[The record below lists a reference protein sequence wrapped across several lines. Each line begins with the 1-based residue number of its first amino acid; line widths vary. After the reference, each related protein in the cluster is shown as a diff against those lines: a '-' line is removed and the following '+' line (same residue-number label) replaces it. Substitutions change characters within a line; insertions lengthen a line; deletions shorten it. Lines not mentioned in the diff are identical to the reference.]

1 MVHGVSSAV
10 EGGGGEEEEEVVLP
24 TEPLIRPTI
33 FSKGAFGGGHVML
46 VFGKQ
51 GGSQFLKTLSALK
64 SRHRARPWT
73 PLGGNSSCSLLMI
86 WKGPKRGY
94 SSPVHILSP
103 GQTAFRFLSQAARGL
118 FIALQSGTRRPGQH
132 PPTTAEARR
141 ADKGRRRSESRDGK
155 TSYTDRVT

>member
-1 MVHGVSSAV
+1 MYLVAAAPLHSRGGGGVYLSGPSKDTSGIDIVDYPFLVQSSRSMVHGVSSAV

-94 SSPVHILSP
+94 VYLL
-103 GQTAFRFLSQAARGL
+103 GGWRG
-118 FIALQSGTRRPGQH
+118 
-132 PPTTAEARR
+132 
-141 ADKGRRRSESRDGK
+141 
-155 TSYTDRVT
+155 